1 MSYLF
6 ESLQLP
12 IHAEDRGLTVYWE
25 DEDTVDA
32 LLLETVEAA
41 AEFVADSTEMEDCY
55 A

>member
-12 IHAEDRGLTVYWE
+12 IHAEDTDLTVYGE
-25 DEDTVDA
+25 DDDTVDA
-32 LLLETVEAA
+32 LLLETGVAVE
-41 AEFVADSTEMEDCY
+41 EFIDSIEMEDCY